1 MPFRTT
7 GGHQIH
13 SDRCCVL
20 FHPKSGAIRHVH
32 RVITYAGA
40 EETPAAEMERI
51 ARGMVR
57 EAGGDV
63 HSLIVES
70 QEFAESGSYKVDPR
84 ARRILRVVKKK
95 PSRPR
100 HRPAAKIGT
109 QATPKSSA
117 KRRR

>member
-1 MPFRTT
+1 MAFRTT

-51 ARGMVR
+51 ARGVAR
-57 EAGGDV
+57 EAGGDA

-70 QEFAESGSYKVDPR
+70 REFSEPGSYKVDPR

-100 HRPAAKIGT
+100 HRPAAKVRST
-109 QATPKSSA
+109 AKPKTRA